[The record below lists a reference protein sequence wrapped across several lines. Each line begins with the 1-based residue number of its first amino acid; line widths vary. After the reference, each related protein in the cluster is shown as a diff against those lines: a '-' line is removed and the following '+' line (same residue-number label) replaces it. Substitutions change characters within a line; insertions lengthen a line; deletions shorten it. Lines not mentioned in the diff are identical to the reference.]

1 MLVENFEDLL
11 LDINSN
17 IRCKFSDLK
26 RAIASLK
33 MSEEDLVL
41 QFGGPGAGNAFQQL
55 AGIQSSGLLV
65 DRLCEEIMTLLTV
78 RKRLLLHATSNS
90 ASLPDESAVDELEQR
105 LARD

>member
-26 RAIASLK
+26 RAILSLRRG
-33 MSEEDLVL
+33 EEDFVL
-41 QFGGPGAGNAFQQL
+41 EFGGPGAGSAFQQL
-55 AGIQSSGLLV
+55 ADIQSSGLLV

-78 RKRLLLHATSNS
+78 RKRLLLHASSNGS
-90 ASLPDESAVDELEQR
+90 DSLDESEVDEWEER
-105 LARD
+105 LAGD